1 MASVLGVPVAIVLVV
16 VVVAVLPRLMPAGRR
31 VDVRVLVLMHA
42 VVRVVDHPGYL
53 LHRPSRRL
61 SEAHSPC
68 YFLVTD
74 SDRTTQRYPLDA
86 AQFLLPW
93 MLMCLT
99 CGCIVAHLHL
109 FRSNICCDDLKA

>member
-1 MASVLGVPVAIVLVV
+1 MLDPPIGQPLASNVPVLIVMASVLGVPVAIVLVV

-68 YFLVTD
+68 H
-74 SDRTTQRYPLDA
+74 
-86 AQFLLPW
+86 FLL
-93 MLMCLT
+93 T
-99 CGCIVAHLHL
+99 DDRKTRCGIGST
-109 FRSNICCDDLKA
+109 RPGSCCPGCA